1 MKKQKRAEIN
11 AFFEMYKKEK
21 GDKMNNIQEN
31 ISRIVKSQVSEI
43 DKIFFEY
50 MKIKNISFE
59 DLSKNMFMKD
69 EYNYETNTSKK
80 TYWYK
85 KDLVVKIIQTIKT
98 DMEKPYEATISMIIE
113 KGDWI
118 K

>member
-1 MKKQKRAEIN
+1 
-11 AFFEMYKKEK
+11 
-21 GDKMNNIQEN
+21 MNNIQES
-31 ISRIVKSQVSEI
+31 ISRIVKTQISEI

-50 MKIKNISFE
+50 MKIKNITFE

-69 EYNYETNTSKK
+69 EYDYQTNTSKK

-85 KDLVVKIIQTIKT
+85 KDFIVIITQTIRIDT
-98 DMEKPYEATISMIIE
+98 EKSFEAKINMIIE

>member
-1 MKKQKRAEIN
+1 
-11 AFFEMYKKEK
+11 
-21 GDKMNNIQEN
+21 MNNIQES
-31 ISRIVKSQVSEI
+31 ISRIVKTQVSEI

-50 MKIKNISFE
+50 MKIKNITFE

-69 EYNYETNTSKK
+69 EYDYKTNTSKK

-85 KDLVVKIIQTIKT
+85 KDFIVIITQTIKIDT
-98 DMEKPYEATISMIIE
+98 EKPFEAKINMIIE

>member
-1 MKKQKRAEIN
+1 
-11 AFFEMYKKEK
+11 
-21 GDKMNNIQEN
+21 MNNIQES
-31 ISRIVKSQVSEI
+31 ISRIVKTQVSEI

-50 MKIKNISFE
+50 MKIKNITFE

-69 EYNYETNTSKK
+69 EYDYQTNTSKK

-85 KDLVVKIIQTIKT
+85 KDFIVKITQTIRIDT
-98 DMEKPYEATISMIIE
+98 EKLFEAKINMIIE